1 MLVVPTSR
9 IILLKNPIEM
19 DYNHELTFTSKEAQ
33 FNYFY
38 NLPKI
43 ECEKATYQ
51 RKDNVIR
58 FPTDP
63 NMQDVTYDD
72 LIQYRGGIVRGMSGS
87 PVIQDGKIIGGVR
100 SVSRLNNKI
109 GHISNIDWM
118 LK

>member
-19 DYNHELTFTSKEAQ
+19 DYNHELTFISRQAQ

-43 ECEKATYQ
+43 ECDNATYQ

-58 FPTDP
+58 FPTNEQTNID
-63 NMQDVTYDD
+63 YDD
-72 LIQYRGGIVRGMSGS
+72 LIQYNYCMYQNDKWS
-87 PVIQDGKIIGGVR
+87 
-100 SVSRLNNKI
+100 NK
-109 GHISNIDWM
+109 WF
-118 LK
+118 